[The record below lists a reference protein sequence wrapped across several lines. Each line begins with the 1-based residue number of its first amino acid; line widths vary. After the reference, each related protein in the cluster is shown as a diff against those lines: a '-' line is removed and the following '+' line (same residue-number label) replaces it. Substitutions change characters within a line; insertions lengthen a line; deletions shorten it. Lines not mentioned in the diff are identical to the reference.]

1 MFKQQLLVLALPPT
15 CLASKC
21 RHLTTVQVFSTATKL
36 DSSHVVFLRDFI
48 VLEDASL
55 MRDLRGVESA
65 ISLPRTLISSV
76 AAVIESIRRDICA
89 ILEALVFDIDGL
101 AIRPLVDGCAA
112 HIGDGLNER
121 RSSVLGLLRVA
132 LSIQLRLITPLM
144 AALLRRNRWCRNVV
158 GLAALC
164 TDIRIMVT
172 LFAVRRHR
180 VLCQFVWRFCSHNR

>member
-1 MFKQQLLVLALPPT
+1 MAMQVGLMFKQQLLVLALPPT

-21 RHLTTVQVFSTATKL
+21 RHLTTVQVFSTATNL
-36 DSSHVVFLRDFI
+36 YSTHVVFLRYFI

-76 AAVIESIRRDICA
+76 AAIIESIRRGICA

-101 AIRPLVDGCAA
+101 TIRPLVDGCAA

-121 RSSVLGLLRVA
+121 RSSMLGLLRVA
-132 LSIQLRLITPLM
+132 LSIIQLRLITPLM
-144 AALLRRNRWCRNVV
+144 AA
-158 GLAALC
+158 
-164 TDIRIMVT
+164 
-172 LFAVRRHR
+172 
-180 VLCQFVWRFCSHNR
+180 